1 MLTPESIRRNAFL
14 HEAGHAVVA
23 HELGLIVREVRCDGE
38 EGHCRADYSQVEN
51 DLLEQTHRRNL
62 PIATGAALQEV
73 IGAFAKKLCTM
84 MGGIAGESLEAG
96 RAVIATRRASDDFA
110 AFFGFLATVSRGL
123 RSEESHPIWLQ
134 AYTSAQDEAWRIVHL
149 RESKVR
155 SIAAALEPSHHLD
168 EHEFAKLIAGS

>member
-1 MLTPESIRRNAFL
+1 MLTPEGIRRNAFL

-38 EGHCRADYSQVEN
+38 EGHCHADFSQIDN

-62 PIATGAALQEV
+62 PIATGEALQEV

-110 AFFGFLATVSRGL
+110 AFFGFLAAMSRGL
-123 RSEESHPIWLQ
+123 RAEETQPVWLE
-134 AYTSAQDEAWRIVHL
+134 AYTNAQDVAWRIVRL
-149 RESKVR
+149 REAKVR
-155 SIAAALEPSHHLD
+155 SIAAELETSHHLD
-168 EHEFAKLIAGS
+168 EHEFAKLIAES